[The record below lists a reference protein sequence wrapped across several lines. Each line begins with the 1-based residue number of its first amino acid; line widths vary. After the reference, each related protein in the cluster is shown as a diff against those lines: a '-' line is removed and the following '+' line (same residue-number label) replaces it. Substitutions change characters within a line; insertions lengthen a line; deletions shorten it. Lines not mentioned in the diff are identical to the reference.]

1 MTESEPTTIGD
12 ETASTMATTNDGET
26 TPTDDGRTTDDGQAT
41 PIEPERTNRTE
52 DRRHNTTGGPDVRTY
67 LYRGALVV
75 LVLLA
80 VVALFQFYTSALN
93 VIRTFVAPRY
103 RSLFNATFN
112 LVVLLAAGIGI
123 SFVIREMD

>member
-1 MTESEPTTIGD
+1 MTETDSTTIAD
-12 ETASTMATTNDGET
+12 DVVSAATT
-26 TPTDDGRTTDDGQAT
+26 TDDGRTTATDDGRAT
-41 PIEPERTNRTE
+41 PMEHERANRTD
-52 DRRHNTTGGPDVRTY
+52 DRRRNTTDGLDVRTY

-80 VVALFQFYTSALN
+80 IVALFQFYTSALN

-103 RSLFNATFN
+103 RSLFNAIFN
-112 LVVLLAAGIGI
+112 LGVLLAAGIGI

>member
-1 MTESEPTTIGD
+1 MTESEPTTIADGA
-12 ETASTMATTNDGET
+12 ASTTATTTTDGET
-26 TPTDDGRTTDDGQAT
+26 TAATDNGRAT
-41 PIEPERTNRTE
+41 PLEPERTNRTD
-52 DRRHNTTGGPDVRTY
+52 DRLRNTVDELDIRTY

-93 VIRTFVAPRY
+93 VIRTFVSPRY
-103 RSLFNATFN
+103 RSLFNAMFN